1 MIFLYKI
8 KWINKPL
15 FYKKKSVAF
24 PSFEIGFKK
33 TGIIR
38 YFILFFYLQDKNIF
52 KEGMILSH
60 HKKILLR

>member
-15 FYKKKSVAF
+15 FLKKSVAF

-33 TGIIR
+33 LVLFI
-38 YFILFFYLQDKNIF
+38 ILFYFYLQDKNIF
-52 KEGMILSH
+52 KEGMILSG